1 MHICRPEELVYY
13 QQLLLQWGIYSKGTI
28 TGARG
33 SIQPRSYLYLLR
45 DKRNVS
51 DLDFH
56 PA

>member
-1 MHICRPEELVYY
+1 MHIRRPEELVNY
-13 QQLLLQWGIYSKGTI
+13 QQLLLQWGLYSKGTSL
-28 TGARG
+28 GARG

-51 DLDFH
+51 DLDFN